1 MKEPY
6 EISNLNENHREFCER
21 KPEEFFETREF
32 LQQVQKLFNDLF
44 SQSLYSFR

>member
-1 MKEPY
+1 
-6 EISNLNENHREFCER
+6 LNENHRESCER

-32 LQQVQKLFNDLF
+32 LQQVRKILVRFFNDPF